1 MLFLALQTATAA
13 SLNCAPL
20 LYESGNQHQH
30 NQRHSACA
38 FPLNTTVLPIYH
50 ENNNHMITCGT
61 ECKKTML
68 QPHSGCCFTHRAPM
82 CRINR
87 KPIPPRLSKSKF
99 ARLAAA
105 TTTNMLRALP
115 CCDNPPV
122 LQAKKCKK
130 PYWWRA
136 YKMRNPGQSRGFAK
150 NKTVEVTRS
159 CHIWYSCQHK
169 IPV

>member
-68 QPHSGCCFTHRAPM
+68 QPHSGCCFTHRATM

-115 CCDNPPV
+115 CCDKSPV

>member
-115 CCDNPPV
+115 CCDNSPV

-150 NKTVEVTRS
+150 YKTVEVTRS